1 MGSSVESQ
9 AYIFFATLYGGIIIG
24 FIYDIYRIFRY
35 FSEPRKIVSFIEDLI
50 FWILVSLIALF
61 ILFFSNF
68 GEVRG
73 FVFLGFISGA
83 IIYNKLLSKLVIT
96 TLVKILRYLFR
107 GIKVIFNIIL
117 FPFKKIKNYFYT
129 PYKKVKTYI
138 GNKIKRLRKFLKLPS
153 RIFYDIKKHTKSII
167 FKK

>member
-1 MGSSVESQ
+1 MASSVEGQ
-9 AYIFFATLYGGIIIG
+9 VYIFFATLYGGIIIG

-107 GIKVIFNIIL
+107 GIKIIFNIML
-117 FPFKKIKNYFYT
+117 FPFKKIKSYIYT

-138 GNKIKRLRKFLKLPS
+138 GNKVKRLRKFLKLPS